1 MGHYADFLFYFIPV
15 INSGYRVGIAGNV
28 QGSRLW
34 GIPKNGVPTTTG
46 IPFFQMP
53 PRLVEETNKM
63 HYKVLSSYTKT
74 IGIGLYECLVVLTF
88 LWEP

>member
-1 MGHYADFLFYFIPV
+1 
-15 INSGYRVGIAGNV
+15 
-28 QGSRLW
+28 
-34 GIPKNGVPTTTG
+34 
-46 IPFFQMP
+46 
-53 PRLVEETNKM
+53 M